1 MKVIYADDQ
10 LLHDIEDGAWMGEP
24 EPYYERPE
32 RLTEIVGALR
42 AAGFEDFERPEDH
55 GLEPLRRVHSDA
67 YLDFL
72 QTLWQQSRDE
82 GERRESLFP
91 SCYAPHQ
98 MGIRVPKS
106 VDGRLGY
113 FSFDTS
119 APITADSWQAAKA
132 SANTVLSAQQVV
144 DSGARTA
151 FALCR
156 PPGHHAGREYCGGF
170 CYLNNVAIAAE
181 AAISNGASR
190 VAIID
195 VDYHHGNGT
204 QDIFYDRSDV
214 LFASIHAHPD
224 NEFPYLMG
232 YPDETGA
239 GAGEGFN
246 LNLAIRKGTA
256 SASIWLEALDSALG
270 SISDFAPDTLLVSL
284 GVDAFH
290 KDPFGGL
297 GLINEDFRQIG
308 ARVAA
313 LGLPTL
319 FVMEG
324 GYAMH
329 DIGDCVTST
338 LNGFEESK

>member
-1 MKVIYADDQ
+1 MKVFYTKEQ
-10 LLHDIEDGAWMGEP
+10 LLHDVEDGAWMGEP

-32 RLTEIVGALR
+32 RVAEIISALQ
-42 AAGFEDFERPEDH
+42 ASGFEDFEKPADH

-72 QTLWQQSRDE
+72 QRLWQQSRDD
-82 GERRESLFP
+82 GEKRDALFP
-91 SCYAPHQ
+91 SCYAPHK
-98 MGIRVPKS
+98 MGIRVPES
-106 VDGRLGY
+106 VDGKLGY

-119 APITADSWQAAKA
+119 APITADSWAAAKA
-132 SANTVLSAQQVV
+132 SADTVLSAQQLVA
-144 DSGARTA
+144 SGERSA

-170 CYLNNVAIAAE
+170 CYLNNVALAAE
-181 AAISNGASR
+181 AAINNGAAR
-190 VAIID
+190 VAIVD

-204 QDIFYDRSDV
+204 QDIFYERGDV

-232 YPDETGA
+232 YPDEIGR
-239 GAGEGFN
+239 GAGEGCN
-246 LNLAIRKGTA
+246 VNLAIRKETA
-256 SASIWLEALDSALG
+256 SASIWLEALNSALA
-270 SISDFAPDTLLVSL
+270 SIRAFAPDMVLVSL

-297 GLINEDFRQIG
+297 GLINDDFHQIG
-308 ARVAA
+308 ARIAA
-313 LGLPTL
+313 LRLPTL

-324 GYAMH
+324 GYAMQ
-329 DIGDCVTST
+329 DIGDCVSNT
-338 LNGFEESK
+338 LTGFEESK

>member
-1 MKVIYADDQ
+1 MKVVYAGDQ
-10 LLHDIEDGAWMGEP
+10 LLHDVEDGAWMGEP

-32 RLTEIVGALR
+32 RLTEIISALR
-42 AAGFEDFERPEDH
+42 ASSFEDFEQPDDH
-55 GLEPLRRVHSDA
+55 GLEPLRRVHSEP

-72 QTLWQQSRDE
+72 QTLWQQSRDD
-82 GERRESLFP
+82 GEKRDALFP

-98 MGIRVPKS
+98 MGIRVPES

-119 APITADSWQAAKA
+119 APITADSWTAAKA
-132 SANTVLSAQQVV
+132 SSNTVLSAQQVV
-144 DSGARTA
+144 DAGARSA

-156 PPGHHAGREYCGGF
+156 PPGHHAGREYCGVF

-181 AAISNGASR
+181 AALQGGASR
-190 VAIID
+190 VAIVD

-204 QDIFYDRSDV
+204 QDIFYERGDV

-232 YPDETGA
+232 YADETGK
-239 GAGEGFN
+239 GAGEGCN
-246 LNLAIRKGTA
+246 LNLAIRKEMA
-256 SASIWLEALDSALG
+256 SASVWLEALESALA
-270 SISDFAPDTLLVSL
+270 SIRDFAPDTVLVSL

-297 GLINEDFRQIG
+297 GLIDDDFRQIG
-308 ARVAA
+308 VRVAA

-324 GYAMH
+324 GYAMQH
-329 DIGDCVTST
+329 IGTCVTST
-338 LNGFEESK
+338 LTGFEEAK

>member
-1 MKVIYADDQ
+1 MKVVFTEDQ
-10 LLHDIEDGAWMGEP
+10 LLHDVEDGAWMGEP

-32 RLTEIVGALR
+32 RVTEIVGALK
-42 AAGFEDFERPEDH
+42 ASGFENFEQPTDF

-72 QTLWQQSRDE
+72 RTLWPQSRDA
-82 GERRESLFP
+82 GEKRDALFP
-91 SCYAPHQ
+91 SCYAPHG
-98 MGIRVPKS
+98 MAIREPVS
-106 VDGRLGY
+106 IDGQLGY

-119 APITADSWQAAKA
+119 APITADSWAAASA
-132 SANTVLSAQQVV
+132 SANTVLSAQQIVA
-144 DSGARTA
+144 SGARAA

-181 AAISNGASR
+181 AALAGGASK
-190 VAIID
+190 VAILD

-204 QDIFYDRSDV
+204 QDIFYERDDV
-214 LFASIHAHPD
+214 LFVSIHAHPD
-224 NEFPYLMG
+224 SEFPYLMG
-232 YPDETGA
+232 YPDETGR
-239 GAGEGFN
+239 GNGKGCN
-246 LNLAIRKGTA
+246 LNFAIRKETA
-256 SASIWLEALDSALG
+256 SANVWLEALDSALA
-270 SISDFAPDTLLVSL
+270 SIREYAPDTVLVSL

-297 GLINEDFRQIG
+297 GLIDEDFRQVG
-308 ARVAA
+308 VRVAA

-324 GYAMH
+324 GYAMQ
-329 DIGDCVTST
+329 DIGDCVAST
-338 LNGFEESK
+338 LLGFKEG